1 MWGIGI
7 CSAAILRAAGLPAL
21 HDARAAAAAP
31 APWAQGLLDSGRASR
46 PAFRGGR
53 LMDSQPSKTKRIPDE
68 LARYLNELR
77 MRVHR
82 YRRYGLL
89 PEGRGTLRLRA
100 RRGSGLTCLVCG
112 EPVLASEPE
121 IGRAHV

>member
-1 MWGIGI
+1 
-7 CSAAILRAAGLPAL
+7 
-21 HDARAAAAAP
+21 
-31 APWAQGLLDSGRASR
+31 
-46 PAFRGGR
+46 
-53 LMDSQPSKTKRIPDE
+53 MDTQPSKEKRIPDE

-112 EPVLASEPE
+112 EPVLGSEPE
-121 IGRAHV
+121 IIIECEPDPELVGEDQLARFCAEKGARTSVRPKPPRAPSVHASHEAPRCA